1 MSQQRPDRIKQM
13 LHYLWQH
20 RHLSTQQAMELFG
33 YAEAT
38 VRRDFQYIVNQYP
51 GMIRGHGCLDFDD
64 STDDKEYVFDVKR
77 TLQSV
82 AKREIAALARTMIKD
97 GDCFFLDSGSTC
109 LELAKC
115 LADARV
121 KVICNDIKIAN
132 ELGCFPHVESYIIG
146 GLIRPGYFSVG
157 ESLALE
163 MINAF
168 SVERAFI
175 SCDALSLETGITN
188 ATMFEVGVKTRII
201 QRSREVI
208 LMADHSK
215 FDAVEPHAVAT
226 LSCIKTIISDSG
238 LPETI
243 AQRYLGTW
251 YEIARFDHRFERG
264 LEKVTATYSLR
275 DDGGLNVINK
285 GYNPDRGMWQQS
297 EGKAYFTGAPT
308 RAALKVS
315 FFGPFYGGYNV
326 IALDREYRHALV
338 CGPDRDYLWILSRT
352 PTISD
357 EVKQEMLAVAT
368 REGFDVSKFIWVQQ
382 PGS

>member
-38 VRRDFQYIVNQYP
+38 VRRDFQYIANQYP
-51 GMIRGHGCLDFDD
+51 GMIRGHGCTDFDD

-97 GDCFFLDSGSTC
+97 GDCFFSTP
-109 LELAKC
+109 AQPASNWRNA
-115 LADARV
+115 ADARV

-146 GLIRPGYFSVG
+146 GLIRPCYFSVG

-243 AQRYLGTW
+243 AQRY
-251 YEIARFDHRFERG
+251 
-264 LEKVTATYSLR
+264 
-275 DDGGLNVINK
+275 
-285 GYNPDRGMWQQS
+285 Q
-297 EGKAYFTGAPT
+297 
-308 RAALKVS
+308 RAGCQLFLPHSIK
-315 FFGPFYGGYNV
+315 
-326 IALDREYRHALV
+326 
-338 CGPDRDYLWILSRT
+338 
-352 PTISD
+352 
-357 EVKQEMLAVAT
+357 
-368 REGFDVSKFIWVQQ
+368 
-382 PGS
+382 

>member
-1 MSQQRPDRIKQM
+1 
-13 LHYLWQH
+13 
-20 RHLSTQQAMELFG
+20 
-33 YAEAT
+33 
-38 VRRDFQYIVNQYP
+38 
-51 GMIRGHGCLDFDD
+51 MIRGHGCLDFDD

-82 AKREIAALARTMIKD
+82 AKNSCPCPNNDQRWRLL
-97 GDCFFLDSGSTC
+97 FLDSGSTC

-243 AQRYLGTW
+243 AQRY
-251 YEIARFDHRFERG
+251 
-264 LEKVTATYSLR
+264 
-275 DDGGLNVINK
+275 
-285 GYNPDRGMWQQS
+285 Q
-297 EGKAYFTGAPT
+297 
-308 RAALKVS
+308 RAGCQLFLPHSIK
-315 FFGPFYGGYNV
+315 
-326 IALDREYRHALV
+326 
-338 CGPDRDYLWILSRT
+338 
-352 PTISD
+352 
-357 EVKQEMLAVAT
+357 
-368 REGFDVSKFIWVQQ
+368 
-382 PGS
+382 

>member
-1 MSQQRPDRIKQM
+1 
-13 LHYLWQH
+13 
-20 RHLSTQQAMELFG
+20 
-33 YAEAT
+33 
-38 VRRDFQYIVNQYP
+38 
-51 GMIRGHGCLDFDD
+51 
-64 STDDKEYVFDVKR
+64 DKEYVFDVKR

-243 AQRYLGTW
+243 AQRY
-251 YEIARFDHRFERG
+251 
-264 LEKVTATYSLR
+264 
-275 DDGGLNVINK
+275 
-285 GYNPDRGMWQQS
+285 Q
-297 EGKAYFTGAPT
+297 
-308 RAALKVS
+308 RAGCQLFLPHSIK
-315 FFGPFYGGYNV
+315 
-326 IALDREYRHALV
+326 
-338 CGPDRDYLWILSRT
+338 
-352 PTISD
+352 
-357 EVKQEMLAVAT
+357 
-368 REGFDVSKFIWVQQ
+368 
-382 PGS
+382 

>member
-38 VRRDFQYIVNQYP
+38 VRRDFQYIANQYP

-109 LELAKC
+109 LELAK
-115 LADARV
+115 
-121 KVICNDIKIAN
+121 
-132 ELGCFPHVESYIIG
+132 
-146 GLIRPGYFSVG
+146 
-157 ESLALE
+157 
-163 MINAF
+163 
-168 SVERAFI
+168 
-175 SCDALSLETGITN
+175 
-188 ATMFEVGVKTRII
+188 TRII

-243 AQRYLGTW
+243 AQRY
-251 YEIARFDHRFERG
+251 
-264 LEKVTATYSLR
+264 
-275 DDGGLNVINK
+275 
-285 GYNPDRGMWQQS
+285 Q
-297 EGKAYFTGAPT
+297 
-308 RAALKVS
+308 RAGCQLFLPHSIK
-315 FFGPFYGGYNV
+315 
-326 IALDREYRHALV
+326 
-338 CGPDRDYLWILSRT
+338 
-352 PTISD
+352 
-357 EVKQEMLAVAT
+357 
-368 REGFDVSKFIWVQQ
+368 
-382 PGS
+382 

>member
-20 RHLSTQQAMELFG
+20 RHLSTQQAMELFVVCTVV
-33 YAEAT
+33 EVQAT
-38 VRRDFQYIVNQYP
+38 VTADHAWILVDN
-51 GMIRGHGCLDFDD
+51 
-64 STDDKEYVFDVKR
+64 TDDKEYVFDVKR

-243 AQRYLGTW
+243 AQRY
-251 YEIARFDHRFERG
+251 
-264 LEKVTATYSLR
+264 
-275 DDGGLNVINK
+275 
-285 GYNPDRGMWQQS
+285 Q
-297 EGKAYFTGAPT
+297 
-308 RAALKVS
+308 RAGCQLFLPHSIK
-315 FFGPFYGGYNV
+315 
-326 IALDREYRHALV
+326 
-338 CGPDRDYLWILSRT
+338 
-352 PTISD
+352 
-357 EVKQEMLAVAT
+357 
-368 REGFDVSKFIWVQQ
+368 
-382 PGS
+382 

>member
-175 SCDALSLETGITN
+175 GTVAN
-188 ATMFEVGVKTRII
+188 
-201 QRSREVI
+201 SR
-208 LMADHSK
+208 
-215 FDAVEPHAVAT
+215 
-226 LSCIKTIISDSG
+226 
-238 LPETI
+238 
-243 AQRYLGTW
+243 W
-251 YEIARFDHRFERG
+251 
-264 LEKVTATYSLR
+264 
-275 DDGGLNVINK
+275 
-285 GYNPDRGMWQQS
+285 
-297 EGKAYFTGAPT
+297 
-308 RAALKVS
+308 
-315 FFGPFYGGYNV
+315 
-326 IALDREYRHALV
+326 
-338 CGPDRDYLWILSRT
+338 
-352 PTISD
+352 
-357 EVKQEMLAVAT
+357 
-368 REGFDVSKFIWVQQ
+368 
-382 PGS
+382 

>member
-163 MINAF
+163 
-168 SVERAFI
+168 
-175 SCDALSLETGITN
+175 TGITN

-243 AQRYLGTW
+243 AQRY
-251 YEIARFDHRFERG
+251 
-264 LEKVTATYSLR
+264 
-275 DDGGLNVINK
+275 
-285 GYNPDRGMWQQS
+285 Q
-297 EGKAYFTGAPT
+297 
-308 RAALKVS
+308 RAGCQLFLPHSIK
-315 FFGPFYGGYNV
+315 
-326 IALDREYRHALV
+326 
-338 CGPDRDYLWILSRT
+338 
-352 PTISD
+352 
-357 EVKQEMLAVAT
+357 
-368 REGFDVSKFIWVQQ
+368 
-382 PGS
+382 

>member
-64 STDDKEYVFDVKR
+64 STDDKVRLRRETYIAICGEKR
-77 TLQSV
+77 NSCPCPNNDQRWRL
-82 AKREIAALARTMIKD
+82 L
-97 GDCFFLDSGSTC
+97 FLDSGSTC

-243 AQRYLGTW
+243 AQRY
-251 YEIARFDHRFERG
+251 
-264 LEKVTATYSLR
+264 
-275 DDGGLNVINK
+275 
-285 GYNPDRGMWQQS
+285 Q
-297 EGKAYFTGAPT
+297 
-308 RAALKVS
+308 RAGCQLFLPHSIK
-315 FFGPFYGGYNV
+315 
-326 IALDREYRHALV
+326 
-338 CGPDRDYLWILSRT
+338 
-352 PTISD
+352 
-357 EVKQEMLAVAT
+357 
-368 REGFDVSKFIWVQQ
+368 
-382 PGS
+382 

>member
-1 MSQQRPDRIKQM
+1 MPGLRRQYRRQRVRLRRETYIAICGEKRNSCPCPNNDQRWR
-13 LHYLWQH
+13 L
-20 RHLSTQQAMELFG
+20 LFS
-33 YAEAT
+33 
-38 VRRDFQYIVNQYP
+38 R
-51 GMIRGHGCLDFDD
+51 L
-64 STDDKEYVFDVKR
+64 
-77 TLQSV
+77 
-82 AKREIAALARTMIKD
+82 
-97 GDCFFLDSGSTC
+97 TC

-243 AQRYLGTW
+243 AQRY
-251 YEIARFDHRFERG
+251 
-264 LEKVTATYSLR
+264 
-275 DDGGLNVINK
+275 
-285 GYNPDRGMWQQS
+285 Q
-297 EGKAYFTGAPT
+297 
-308 RAALKVS
+308 RAGCQLFLPHSIK
-315 FFGPFYGGYNV
+315 
-326 IALDREYRHALV
+326 
-338 CGPDRDYLWILSRT
+338 
-352 PTISD
+352 
-357 EVKQEMLAVAT
+357 
-368 REGFDVSKFIWVQQ
+368 
-382 PGS
+382 

>member
-38 VRRDFQYIVNQYP
+38 VRRDFQYIASQYP
-51 GMIRGHGCLDFDD
+51 GMIRGHGSLDFDD
-64 STDDKEYVFDVKR
+64 SMDDKEYVFDVKR
-77 TLQSV
+77 TLQAE
-82 AKREIAALARTMIKD
+82 AKKEIAALARTMIKD

-115 LADARV
+115 LANARV
-121 KVICNDIKIAN
+121 KVICNDNKIAN

-175 SCDALSLETGITN
+175 SCDALSLATGITN

-201 QRSREVI
+201 QRARDVV

-226 LSCIKTIISDSG
+226 LSCIKTIISDSA
-238 LPETI
+238 LADDI
-243 AQRYLGTW
+243 VQRYTHAGCHLVLP
-251 YEIARFDHRFERG
+251 HR
-264 LEKVTATYSLR
+264 
-275 DDGGLNVINK
+275 
-285 GYNPDRGMWQQS
+285 
-297 EGKAYFTGAPT
+297 
-308 RAALKVS
+308 
-315 FFGPFYGGYNV
+315 
-326 IALDREYRHALV
+326 
-338 CGPDRDYLWILSRT
+338 
-352 PTISD
+352 
-357 EVKQEMLAVAT
+357 
-368 REGFDVSKFIWVQQ
+368 
-382 PGS
+382 

>member
-38 VRRDFQYIVNQYP
+38 VRRDFQYIANQYP

-64 STDDKEYVFDVKR
+64 STDDKVRLRRETYIAICGEKR
-77 TLQSV
+77 NSCPCPNNDQRWRL
-82 AKREIAALARTMIKD
+82 L
-97 GDCFFLDSGSTC
+97 FLDSGSTC

-243 AQRYLGTW
+243 AQRY
-251 YEIARFDHRFERG
+251 
-264 LEKVTATYSLR
+264 
-275 DDGGLNVINK
+275 
-285 GYNPDRGMWQQS
+285 Q
-297 EGKAYFTGAPT
+297 
-308 RAALKVS
+308 RAGCQLFLPHSIK
-315 FFGPFYGGYNV
+315 
-326 IALDREYRHALV
+326 
-338 CGPDRDYLWILSRT
+338 
-352 PTISD
+352 
-357 EVKQEMLAVAT
+357 
-368 REGFDVSKFIWVQQ
+368 
-382 PGS
+382 

>member
-1 MSQQRPDRIKQM
+1 M
-13 LHYLWQH
+13 Y
-20 RHLSTQQAMELFG
+20 
-33 YAEAT
+33 
-38 VRRDFQYIVNQYP
+38 
-51 GMIRGHGCLDFDD
+51 
-64 STDDKEYVFDVKR
+64 KR
-77 TLQSV
+77 Q
-82 AKREIAALARTMIKD
+82 
-97 GDCFFLDSGSTC
+97 
-109 LELAKC
+109 
-115 LADARV
+115 
-121 KVICNDIKIAN
+121 

-243 AQRYLGTW
+243 AQRY
-251 YEIARFDHRFERG
+251 
-264 LEKVTATYSLR
+264 
-275 DDGGLNVINK
+275 
-285 GYNPDRGMWQQS
+285 Q
-297 EGKAYFTGAPT
+297 
-308 RAALKVS
+308 RAGCQLFLPHSIK
-315 FFGPFYGGYNV
+315 
-326 IALDREYRHALV
+326 
-338 CGPDRDYLWILSRT
+338 
-352 PTISD
+352 
-357 EVKQEMLAVAT
+357 
-368 REGFDVSKFIWVQQ
+368 
-382 PGS
+382 

>member
-51 GMIRGHGCLDFDD
+51 G
-64 STDDKEYVFDVKR
+64 
-77 TLQSV
+77 
-82 AKREIAALARTMIKD
+82 MIKD

-243 AQRYLGTW
+243 AQRY
-251 YEIARFDHRFERG
+251 
-264 LEKVTATYSLR
+264 
-275 DDGGLNVINK
+275 
-285 GYNPDRGMWQQS
+285 Q
-297 EGKAYFTGAPT
+297 
-308 RAALKVS
+308 RAGCQLFLPHSIK
-315 FFGPFYGGYNV
+315 
-326 IALDREYRHALV
+326 
-338 CGPDRDYLWILSRT
+338 
-352 PTISD
+352 
-357 EVKQEMLAVAT
+357 
-368 REGFDVSKFIWVQQ
+368 
-382 PGS
+382 

>member
-20 RHLSTQQAMELFG
+20 RHLSTQQAM
-33 YAEAT
+33 
-38 VRRDFQYIVNQYP
+38 
-51 GMIRGHGCLDFDD
+51 
-64 STDDKEYVFDVKR
+64 
-77 TLQSV
+77 
-82 AKREIAALARTMIKD
+82 D

-215 FDAVEPHAVAT
+215 FDAVEPHA
-226 LSCIKTIISDSG
+226 
-238 LPETI
+238 
-243 AQRYLGTW
+243 AQRY
-251 YEIARFDHRFERG
+251 
-264 LEKVTATYSLR
+264 
-275 DDGGLNVINK
+275 
-285 GYNPDRGMWQQS
+285 Q
-297 EGKAYFTGAPT
+297 
-308 RAALKVS
+308 RAGCQLFLPHSIK
-315 FFGPFYGGYNV
+315 
-326 IALDREYRHALV
+326 
-338 CGPDRDYLWILSRT
+338 
-352 PTISD
+352 
-357 EVKQEMLAVAT
+357 
-368 REGFDVSKFIWVQQ
+368 
-382 PGS
+382 